1 MLIVIMTQR
10 KKIDVILLCGG
21 KGERL
26 RPYTA
31 NLPKPLLKVNNK
43 PFLYYI
49 INKFLKINVNQII
62 LASGYKSTKVS
73 LFVNKYFKHN
83 DKIKLVDS
91 GNVDI
96 IKRLQDSSKL
106 IKNDFL
112 VCYGDTYVNFNIN
125 KYINE
130 FLNIKNNNSFVLGTY
145 YKIKFGTLSFNKKNF
160 LIKNFKEKPVF
171 PEPINLGYF
180 LFNKEVLSIIL
191 KYRKWIQFLKA
202 IVKNKKLVL
211 KITYKKHFSFDSP
224 TEYHEIKT
232 TFV

>member
-1 MLIVIMTQR
+1 MTQK

-31 NLPKPLLKVNNK
+31 NLPKPLLEVNNK

-62 LASGYKSTKVS
+62 LASGYKSKKVTS
-73 LFVNKYFKHN
+73 FVNKYFKHN
-83 DKIKLVDS
+83 NKIKLVDS

-106 IKNDFL
+106 IKNDFF

-145 YKIKFGTLSFNKKNF
+145 YKIKFGTVSFNKKNF
-160 LIKNFKEKPVF
+160 LIKNFMEKPVF

-191 KYRKWIQFLKA
+191 KYTKWIQFLKA

-211 KITYKKHFSFDSP
+211 KITDKKYFSFDRP

>member
-1 MLIVIMTQR
+1 MTQR

-73 LFVNKYFKHN
+73 SFVNKYFKHN

-96 IKRLQDSSKL
+96 IKRLYMPLNLQTIIDYYLELTHQSDENYKRHLRAEACGGDRLISALSAWNLPKCFSQNGLARGGNPFRTHDQIHVRAADDDDTRPHAGLIVGTCWALPASWSSPPSAL
-106 IKNDFL
+106 ATSASTR
-112 VCYGDTYVNFNIN
+112 V
-125 KYINE
+125 
-130 FLNIKNNNSFVLGTY
+130 
-145 YKIKFGTLSFNKKNF
+145 
-160 LIKNFKEKPVF
+160 
-171 PEPINLGYF
+171 
-180 LFNKEVLSIIL
+180 
-191 KYRKWIQFLKA
+191 
-202 IVKNKKLVL
+202 
-211 KITYKKHFSFDSP
+211 
-224 TEYHEIKT
+224 T
-232 TFV
+232 TWPCATALPMHTTG